1 MRFPLKIKSIMTVFM
16 IFSVLS
22 GCSTYN
28 PVSLQKKSIAP
39 ETNYYEVHPAIY
51 VGDQLK
57 YGLLNG
63 EHGEL
68 TVAKIEPTRIM
79 GVNGKV
85 LPFSELAFLER
96 KEISTGKT
104 AALVGG
110 GVAATTVVLF
120 LAGVTIIGIGT
131 AAALTS

>member
-1 MRFPLKIKSIMTVFM
+1 MKIKSIMTVLLLM

-68 TVAKIEPTRIM
+68 TVAKIEPTRIT

-104 AALVGG
+104 AALVG
-110 GVAATTVVLF
+110 VE
-120 LAGVTIIGIGT
+120 
-131 AAALTS
+131 